1 MTGRHGQSEA
11 PLVSVVIPTYNRR
24 DLIVETLDSV
34 CAQTYPHWEA
44 IVVDDAS
51 TDDTWA
57 YLEQVSREE
66 PRIRPFRREG
76 EVGNANVCRNQGVV
90 HSRGRYLIF
99 LDSDDLLAP
108 DCLERRVQ
116 DMERHPELGYIAY
129 LSELFA
135 EAPGDL
141 GIPWNV
147 FTTESDLTRFL
158 RVDNPWHTTGPI
170 WRREV
175 TERIPWDTSVLSWQ
189 DGDLH
194 MRVLA
199 SGIAGGRVNLADNYV
214 RRSPQVADRMSQKD
228 SSAPHIR
235 THARSFLAVAGL
247 LRDGGDMTD
256 ERARLI
262 ARVILSKCVSL
273 AVRGH
278 PCEALAF
285 WREAA
290 AMRLPGAL
298 QSIVGHI
305 VFALWS
311 LPGGGLISAAC
322 RRVRDQWRK
331 RRPLDRRTSGEGI
344 LSPGPRV
351 RS

>member
-1 MTGRHGQSEA
+1 MTESRDPTDR
-11 PLVSVVIPTYNRR
+11 PLVSVVIPTHNRR

-34 CAQTYPHWEA
+34 RAQTYPHWEVV
-44 IVVDDAS
+44 VVDDGS

-57 YLEQVSREE
+57 YLEQASREE
-66 PRIRPFRREG
+66 PRVRPYRREG
-76 EVGNANVCRNQGVV
+76 EVGNANVCRNQGVA
-90 HSRGRYLIF
+90 HSSGGYVVF

-108 DCLERRVQ
+108 DCLERRVR
-116 DMERHPELGYIAY
+116 DMECYPGLAYIAY

-141 GIPWNV
+141 GILWNV

-175 TERIPWDTSVLSWQ
+175 IERYPWDASVLSWQ
-189 DGDLH
+189 DGDFH

-199 SGIAGGRVNLADNYV
+199 SGVAGGRVNMADNYV
-214 RRSPQVADRMSQKD
+214 RRSPQGADRMSQKD

-235 THARSFLAVAGL
+235 SHARSFLGVAGL
-247 LRDGGDMTD
+247 LRDQGEMTD

-262 ARVILSKCVSL
+262 ARVTFSKCVSL
-273 AVRGH
+273 AVRGY
-278 PCEALAF
+278 PREARAF
-285 WREAA
+285 WRQAA
-290 AMRLPGAL
+290 ALRLPGAAPSVIG
-298 QSIVGHI
+298 QV
-305 VFALWS
+305 VFAVWS

-322 RRVRDQWRK
+322 RGARDQWRK
-331 RRPLDRRTSGEGI
+331 RKPLDRRTSGEGI

-351 RS
+351 RL

>member
-1 MTGRHGQSEA
+1 MTEPHDQEDS

-34 CAQTYPHWEA
+34 RAQTYPHWEA
-44 IVVDDAS
+44 IVVDDGS

-57 YLEQVSREE
+57 YLEQASREE

-76 EVGNANVCRNQGVV
+76 EVGNANVCRNQGVA
-90 HSRGRYLIF
+90 HSRGRYVVF

-108 DCLERRVQ
+108 NCLERRVR
-116 DMERHPELGYIAY
+116 DMEAHPELGYIAY
-129 LSELFA
+129 LSEVFA
-135 EAPGDL
+135 ETPGDL
-141 GIPWNV
+141 GILWNV

-158 RVDNPWHTTGPI
+158 RVDTPWHTTGPI

-175 TERIPWDTSVLSWQ
+175 VERHPWDESVLSWQ

-199 SGIAGGRVNLADNYV
+199 SGVPGGRVSLPDN
-214 RRSPQVADRMSQKD
+214 RHRESPDATGRVSQKD

-235 THARSFLAVAGL
+235 SHVRSFVGVAGL
-247 LRDGGDMTD
+247 LRDRGEMTD
-256 ERARLI
+256 ERARLT
-262 ARVILSKCVSL
+262 ARVILSKCISL

-278 PCEALAF
+278 PREARAF
-285 WREAA
+285 WRQAA
-290 AMRLPGAL
+290 AMRLPGAVR
-298 QSIVGHI
+298 SVIGRV
-305 VFALWS
+305 VFAVWS

-331 RRPLDRRTSGEGI
+331 RRPLDRRTSGEGT

>member
-66 PRIRPFRREG
+66 RRIRPFRREG
-76 EVGNANVCRNQGVV
+76 EVGNANVCRNQGVT

-108 DCLERRVQ
+108 DCLERRVR
-116 DMERHPELGYIAY
+116 DMEAHPELAYIAY

-135 EAPGDL
+135 ETPGDL
-141 GIPWNV
+141 GVLWNV

-158 RVDNPWHTTGPI
+158 RLDTPWSTTGPI

-175 TERIPWDTSVLSWQ
+175 IAQYPWDESMLSWQ
-189 DGDLH
+189 DSYQHACILTIGA
-194 MRVLA
+194 R
-199 SGIAGGRVNLADNYV
+199 GAGVNRPDNHV
-214 RRSPQVADRMSQKD
+214 RRPLGAKGTSTDDRRSCVHVECHLRSYVSLAELLAECQV
-228 SSAPHIR
+228 
-235 THARSFLAVAGL
+235 
-247 LRDGGDMTD
+247 MTD
-256 ERARLI
+256 ERARLV

-278 PCEALAF
+278 PREARAF
-285 WREAA
+285 WRQAA
-290 AMRLPGAL
+290 AMRLPGPVL
-298 QSIVGHI
+298 SIAGRV
-305 VFALWS
+305 VFAVWS

-331 RRPLDRRTSGEGI
+331 RRPLDRRTSGEGV
-344 LSPGPRV
+344 LSPGPQV